1 MKKII
6 TEKKRIEPLQMS
18 EEEFVNFILQESVV
32 RNISEKVTIPDELN
46 RRKKLF
52 LEVVDRYDVNSSPT

>member
-1 MKKII
+1 
-6 TEKKRIEPLQMS
+6 MS